1 MWEGDALRR
10 VAGVKA
16 LRLFTFS
23 EREAAEF
30 AAAAE
35 ALGITSVE
43 LAAISGDTV
52 VVVIMVQ
59 LMRAL
64 VEIYSAVTSDE
75 NRARRQSWV
84 LVLVYVYDCGCAALS
99 RPCPTVRQSPIN
111 RYCCVLADLIGAQY
125 VAI

>member
-1 MWEGDALRR
+1 VWEGDALRR

-16 LRLFTFS
+16 LRLFTLS

-43 LAAISGDTV
+43 LAEISSDTV

-64 VEIYSAVTSDE
+64 VEIFRLS
-75 NRARRQSWV
+75 RATRIGRGGRSGSWS
-84 LVLVYVYDCGCAALS
+84 LYVYDCGCAALS
-99 RPCPTVRQSPIN
+99 RPCPTVRQSPIK
-111 RYCCVLADLIGAQY
+111 RDCCVLADLIGAQY